1 MSKIS
6 DQDNISTNS
15 SVSQTYVFNKKEKIH
30 PMERENEERESN
42 LGNTLMINS
51 PFLNHG
57 EKISKIF
64 NEERLISEKNK
75 YEDGKKIPHYKNKE
89 DSELERA
96 YQEKNAPI
104 LKKMMEELDKKED
117 EIKIKKVSEIVNE
130 RICHKPSEKT
140 YLKNNYDKIIIE
152 NPSQNS
158 IMFENDSED
167 EDEEEEQ
174 LIVGRNLTENMQ
186 NSNLNICT
194 DNKFL
199 KQFNVKG
206 DIYKNLPSQNLNLN
220 PPMAKDS
227 IPDFELRKIFSENE
241 LSGFIEFLATLEKE
255 EMILRTNNSNVN
267 LNSSFYN
274 EYKEVKKLLEKY
286 DREFLIS
293 LIFFFYENK
302 NQRYFQNIQGQDLN
316 ESAQEAFEE
325 IQIGIQES
333 SNAVVPQLK
342 NFSDAVALENLN
354 KQEKIKIVEERRI
367 LRMDAPLVLKM
378 NSNIKPI
385 NQEELIRKQNS
396 VDANYNPFTDA
407 KKKDLRLS
415 SLNINCQPE
424 VKCKAK
430 PSQTNKDCKKL
441 KRKIEELQ
449 STLLKYN
456 KNILDAQSPIENG
469 QSPIG
474 SPSSQLT
481 YSCQDVDLETKTRE
495 TKECINNIKIDS
507 YYNKLKDLIGLSKAL
522 AIKNCFENDTEL
534 KLRLFSTEMFNVLF
548 KKTKLQNNNGESLI
562 RSQFKIYKRRK
573 YYV

>member
-1 MSKIS
+1 MSNIS
-6 DQDNISTNS
+6 DQDHISTIS
-15 SVSQTYVFNKKEKIH
+15 SVSQNYVFNKKEKIH

-42 LGNTLMINS
+42 LGNSLMINS
-51 PFLNHG
+51 PFFNQG

-64 NEERLISEKNK
+64 NEKSIISEKNK
-75 YEDGKKIPHYKNKE
+75 YEERKKFPHYNNKE

-104 LKKMMEELDKKED
+104 LKRMMEELEKKED
-117 EIKIKKVSEIVNE
+117 EVKIKKVSEIVNE
-130 RICHKPSEKT
+130 RICQKSSEKSS
-140 YLKNNYDKIIIE
+140 LKNNNDKIIIE

-293 LIFFFYENK
+293 LIFFLYENK

-325 IQIGIQES
+325 IQIGIQEN
-333 SNAVVPQLK
+333 SNAVVQQLK

-354 KQEKIKIVEERRI
+354 KQEKIKIVEERKSS
-367 LRMDAPLVLKM
+367 RMDAPSVLKM
-378 NSNIKPI
+378 NSKIKPI

-396 VDANYNPFTDA
+396 VDPNYNPFTDA

-548 KKTKLQNNNGESLI
+548 KKTKLQNNIGESLI